1 MTSVIGTWIAAG
13 LTLAIFSFLY
23 RDNPAYKFAEHLYV
37 GVSAAFAVLYTW
49 AFDIWPML
57 VEPMILG
64 RGVTDPVDRW
74 ILIVPACFGLLMLAR
89 WIPRV
94 AWLSRWAISLTV
106 GIAAGLGITGQI
118 QGILLPQIRGT
129 LLPMN
134 SIDNIILVVGV
145 ITTLVYF
152 YFSVEHKGLVKAGA
166 RIGVVF
172 IMASFGASFGY
183 TVMAR
188 ISLLI
193 GRLNFLVTD
202 WLHLFR

>member
-1 MTSVIGTWIAAG
+1 MMNIIGTWLAAG

-57 VEPMILG
+57 IEPMVLG
-64 RGVTDPVDRW
+64 RGVANPVDRW
-74 ILIVPACFGLLMLAR
+74 ILMVPAAFGLLMLAR
-89 WIPRV
+89 WIPKV

-129 LLPMN
+129 LLSLD
-134 SIDNIILVVGV
+134 SINNIILVIGV

-152 YFSVEHKGLVKAGA
+152 YFSVAHKGVIRAGA

-193 GRLNFLVTD
+193 GRLHFLVTD
-202 WLHLFR
+202 WLHLVR

>member
-1 MTSVIGTWIAAG
+1 MMNVIGTWIAAG

-57 VEPMILG
+57 VEPMVLG
-64 RGVTDPVDRW
+64 RGVASQVDRW
-74 ILIVPACFGLLMLAR
+74 ILLVPAGFGLLMLAR
-89 WIPRV
+89 WVPKV

-118 QGILLPQIRGT
+118 QGILLPQIQGT
-129 LLPMN
+129 LLPLN
-134 SIDNIILVVGV
+134 TINNIILVIGV
-145 ITTLVYF
+145 ITTLIYF
-152 YFSVEHKGLVKAGA
+152 YFSVAHQGLIKAGA

-193 GRLNFLVTD
+193 GRLHFLVTD
-202 WLHLFR
+202 WLHLVR

>member
-1 MTSVIGTWIAAG
+1 MMNIIGTWLAAG

-57 VEPMILG
+57 IEPMVLG
-64 RGVTDPVDRW
+64 RGVANPVDRW
-74 ILIVPACFGLLMLAR
+74 ILLVPAAFGLLMLAR
-89 WIPRV
+89 WIPKV

-129 LLPMN
+129 LLSLD
-134 SIDNIILVVGV
+134 SINNIILVIGV

-152 YFSVEHKGLVKAGA
+152 YFSVAHKGVIRAGA

-193 GRLNFLVTD
+193 GRLHFLVTD
-202 WLHLFR
+202 WLHLVR

>member
-1 MTSVIGTWIAAG
+1 MMQVIGTWIAAG
-13 LTLAIFSFLY
+13 LTLAIISFLY

-57 VEPMILG
+57 VDPMILG
-64 RGVTDPVDRW
+64 KGNQGPVDRW
-74 ILIVPACFGLLMLAR
+74 ILIVPAIFGLLMLTR

-94 AWLSRWAISLTV
+94 AWLSRWSISLTV
-106 GIAAGLGITGQI
+106 GIAAGLGIIGQI
-118 QGILLPQIRGT
+118 QGILLPQIQGT
-129 LLPMN
+129 ILPLN
-134 SIDNIILVVGV
+134 TINNIILVIGV

-152 YFSVEHKGLVKAGA
+152 YFSAHHQGLFKWSA

-193 GRLNFLVTD
+193 GRLNFLVND
-202 WLHLFR
+202 WLHLVR